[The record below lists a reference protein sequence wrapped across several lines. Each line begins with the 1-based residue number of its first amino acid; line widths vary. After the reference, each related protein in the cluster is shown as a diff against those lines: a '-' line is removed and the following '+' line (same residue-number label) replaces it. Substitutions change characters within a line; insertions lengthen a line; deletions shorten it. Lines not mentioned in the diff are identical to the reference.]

1 MSGISGITGSFTYS
15 YDNVGA
21 VMLEFDFGTA
31 VDEKTADVRERAS
44 ALDLPD
50 GCSSPEVSS
59 LDLNGQATATIYVT
73 STEDSG
79 SDVAYAAAEAEK
91 LAGKFSAIDGVGSV
105 ETDGEPSHR
114 VSITPLKGLES
125 ITSIDDLKSFAL
137 GNGVTIDDVAVIE
150 ERTAQTVIKKEDGL
164 YALTLTA
171 EVYGLDSGSA
181 GNMLMDAALQVLDKE
196 DGDTMAELNIKKCLS
211 KYKVYGIIRL

>member
-1 MSGISGITGSFTYS
+1 
-15 YDNVGA
+15 
-21 VMLEFDFGTA
+21 MLEFDFGTA

-44 ALDLPD
+44 ALALPD
-50 GCSSPEVSS
+50 
-59 LDLNGQATATIYVT
+59 
-73 STEDSG
+73 
-79 SDVAYAAAEAEK
+79 
-91 LAGKFSAIDGVGSV
+91 
-105 ETDGEPSHR
+105 R

-125 ITSIDDLKSFAL
+125 IMSIDDLKSFAL
-137 GNGVTIDDVAVIE
+137 GNGVTVGDVAVIE
-150 ERTAQTVIKKEDGL
+150 ERTAQMVIKKEDGL

>member
-1 MSGISGITGSFTYS
+1 M
-15 YDNVGA
+15 
-21 VMLEFDFGTA
+21 
-31 VDEKTADVRERAS
+31 
-44 ALDLPD
+44 
-50 GCSSPEVSS
+50 
-59 LDLNGQATATIYVT
+59 
-73 STEDSG
+73 
-79 SDVAYAAAEAEK
+79 
-91 LAGKFSAIDGVGSV
+91 
-105 ETDGEPSHR
+105 ETDGESSHR
-114 VSITPLKGLES
+114 VSITPLRGLES

-137 GNGVTIDDVAVIE
+137 GNGVTVGDVAVIE

-171 EVYGLDSGSA
+171 KVYGPDSGSA